1 MNFPVTSTNAAR
13 QQQVDGGDAVRG
25 RALRA
30 RGGAQQDVPD
40 AAQHGGARAA
50 LARLLAARRRA
61 PPRRAPA
68 RARAPPARLAAARPH
83 RGTLRAVVSQNFRRI
98 NTFLLEIEA

>member
-1 MNFPVTSTNAAR
+1 M
-13 QQQVDGGDAVRG
+13 RG

-61 PPRRAPA
+61 PPRAPA
-68 RARAPPARLAAARPH
+68 RARAPRARLAAARPH
-83 RGTLRAVVSQNFRRI
+83 RGTRPNYVHCY
-98 NTFLLEIEA
+98 FLVLLKIIMRGYIKCPGKLYIGFSI